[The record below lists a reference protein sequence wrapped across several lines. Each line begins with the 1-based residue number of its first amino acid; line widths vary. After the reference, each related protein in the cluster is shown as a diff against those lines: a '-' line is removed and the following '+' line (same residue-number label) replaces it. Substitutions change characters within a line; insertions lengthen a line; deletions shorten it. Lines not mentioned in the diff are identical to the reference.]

1 MPANPTPTKCERP
14 SESKWTAVPS
24 GAPPPVYWQTT
35 EAGATVL
42 AEDDPAARI
51 ERLFAK
57 EPEFLPV
64 YKRILLMADTDE
76 GTSMG
81 LMSVAVDTDPAIA
94 ENRRFYV
101 QHFVESLERAGAF
114 VWADGAW
121 HATDASRRAGRG
133 DRRLRSAS
141 R

>member
-1 MPANPTPTKCERP
+1 MVEVDGRAFWRPTT
-14 SESKWTAVPS
+14 
-24 GAPPPVYWQTT
+24 PPPVYWQTT

-64 YKRILLMADTDE
+64 YKRILLMADTEE

-101 QHFVESLERAGAF
+101 QHFVESLERAGRLRLGRRRLARHRCRPR
-114 VWADGAW
+114 GAG
-121 HATDASRRAGRG
+121 RCAGRG

>member
-1 MPANPTPTKCERP
+1 M
-14 SESKWTAVPS
+14 
-24 GAPPPVYWQTT
+24 
-35 EAGATVL
+35 
-42 AEDDPAARI
+42 
-51 ERLFAK
+51 
-57 EPEFLPV
+57 

-121 HATDASRRAGRG
+121 RATDAGRAALTGALAEVIDDYEVPAVDDVTCANVPTLTDG
-133 DRRLRSAS
+133 VNW
-141 R
+141 